1 MTLRKRRALSALE
14 NQVMGVVW
22 KQKHATA
29 DEVRVALADV
39 RVLKDSTVR
48 TVLRRLEEKGYLR
61 HTTAG
66 RTFVYEPRVDA
77 VRAAAE
83 AVRGIIE
90 RFCQGSVET
99 LLVGMVDDEIVPA
112 EKLQALADKIAAAE
126 ASSARQGGVKPQV
139 AEKSAKRSSKGKS
152 R

>member
-1 MTLRKRRALSALE
+1 MALRKRRPLSALE
-14 NQVMGVVW
+14 NQVMGVLW
-22 KQKHATA
+22 KRKRATA

-39 RVLKDSTVR
+39 RALKDSTVR

-61 HTTAG
+61 HTAAG
-66 RTFVYEPRVDA
+66 RTYVYEPRVDA
-77 VRAAAE
+77 VRAAAD
-83 AVRGIIE
+83 AVRGILE

-126 ASSARQGGVKPQV
+126 ASGARQGGAKPQ
-139 AEKSAKRSSKGKS
+139 AGGKRPRKGKA